1 VVRFT
6 VAARRDLAALS
17 KRDAEV
23 ILAAIERFDRG
34 ELPNADVVKLH
45 GQKIPT
51 WRLRVGKWR
60 VGYRREDDAM
70 VVVSVGDCK
79 DAYR

>member
-1 VVRFT
+1 MALFT
-6 VAARRDLAALS
+6 VAARRDLATLS
-17 KRDAEV
+17 KSDAEV

-34 ELPNADVVKLH
+34 EMPNADVVKLH
-45 GQKIPT
+45 GQKTPT

-60 VGYRREDDAM
+60 VRHRREDEAM
-70 VVVSVGDCK
+70 VVMSVGDRK